1 MIRWINLAFCTM
13 NTHQKKRKDSM
24 KFLFVHQNFPAQ
36 FKHLA
41 PALRELSHDIKAL
54 ASNSNHAPAGVEV
67 VHYKP
72 LRTNTPKIH
81 PWLLDMESKVIR
93 AEAAFYT
100 ALKMRD
106 SGYRP
111 DVIIAHPGW
120 GEALFLKDVWPEA
133 RLGLYAEFYYQPNK
147 NDIGFDAE
155 FSKPHISEP
164 CRLRLKNAN
173 HDLQFAMADAMISP
187 TAFQSSTFPQP
198 LQQKITVVHDGID
211 TDLLQPNANAE
222 LRLNNSLVLNQQSEI
237 ITFVNRNL
245 EPMRGYH
252 VFMRALPEILRQRPN
267 ARVIIVGGDDVSYGS
282 KPPAGTTWKKLFLD
296 EARDQL
302 DMSRVHFVGKIA
314 YPNFIKLLQISTV
327 HVYLTYPFV
336 LSWSLLEAMSIG
348 CAIVTSNT
356 APVTEAIT
364 HNETGRLVDFFD
376 TDDLAAQVVDLL
388 QNPAERQRLG
398 KAARAHVIAHYD
410 LKAICLPKQLEWVE
424 RLANGEL

>member
-1 MIRWINLAFCTM
+1 
-13 NTHQKKRKDSM
+13 M
-24 KFLFVHQNFPAQ
+24 KVLFVHQNFPAQ

-41 PALRELSHDIKAL
+41 PALIKLGHDVKAL
-54 ASNSNHAPAGVEV
+54 AINNNPTPAGIEL

-72 LRTNTPKIH
+72 LRANTPKIH

-106 SGYRP
+106 EGFNP

-120 GEALFLKDVWPEA
+120 GEALFLKDVWPNA
-133 RLGLYAEFYYQPNK
+133 RMGLYAEFYYEADK
-147 NDIGFDAE
+147 NDIGFDPE
-155 FSKPHISEP
+155 FSKTHISEP

-173 HDLQFAMADAMISP
+173 HDLQFALADALISP
-187 TAFQSSTFPQP
+187 TQFQASTLPQT

-211 TDLLQPNANAE
+211 TQALQPNANAE
-222 LRLNNSLVLNQQSEI
+222 LRLNNSLVLNKHSEI

-252 VFMRALPEILRQRPN
+252 IFMRALPEILRQRPN

-282 KPPAGTTWKKLFLD
+282 KPPAGTTWKNLFLN
-296 EARDQL
+296 EVRDQL

-336 LSWSLLEAMSIG
+336 LSWSLLEAMSLG
-348 CAIVTSNT
+348 CAIVASNT
-356 APVTEAIT
+356 APVKEAIT

-376 TDDLAAQVVDLL
+376 KEDLVAQVVDLL
-388 QNPAERQRLG
+388 QNPAERERLG
-398 KAARAHVIAHYD
+398 KAAREYAIKHYD
-410 LKAICLPKQLEWVE
+410 LQTVCLPKQLEWVG
-424 RLANGEL
+424 RLAKG

>member
-1 MIRWINLAFCTM
+1 
-13 NTHQKKRKDSM
+13 M
-24 KFLFVHQNFPAQ
+24 KVLFVHQNFPAQ

-41 PALRELSHDIKAL
+41 PALNQLGHEVKAL
-54 ASNSNHAPAGVEV
+54 AINDNPTPADIEV
-67 VHYKP
+67 AHYKP
-72 LRTNTPKIH
+72 LRANTPKIH

-93 AEAAFYT
+93 AEAAFYA

-106 SGYRP
+106 EGFNP

-120 GEALFLKDVWPEA
+120 GEALFLKDVWPNA
-133 RLGLYAEFYYQPNK
+133 RMGLYAEFYYETDK
-147 NDIGFDAE
+147 NDIGFDPE
-155 FSKPHISEP
+155 FVKPHIGEP

-173 HDLQFAMADAMISP
+173 HDLQFELADALISP
-187 TAFQSSTFPQP
+187 TQFQASTLPKA

-211 TDLLQPNANAE
+211 TQALQPNVNAE
-222 LRLNNSLVLNQQSEI
+222 LRLNNSLTLNRHSEI

-252 VFMRALPEILRQRPN
+252 IFMRALPDILRQRPN

-282 KPPAGTTWKKLFLD
+282 KPPAGTTWKNLFLN
-296 EARDQL
+296 EVRDQL

-336 LSWSLLEAMSIG
+336 LSWSLLEAMSLG
-348 CAIVTSNT
+348 CAIVASNT
-356 APVTEAIT
+356 APVQEAIT

-376 TDDLAAQVVDLL
+376 KEDLVAQVVDLL
-388 QNPAERQRLG
+388 QNPAERERLG
-398 KAARAHVIAHYD
+398 KAAREHAIKHND
-410 LKAICLPKQLEWVE
+410 LQAVCLPKQMEWVE
-424 RLANGEL
+424 RLAKG